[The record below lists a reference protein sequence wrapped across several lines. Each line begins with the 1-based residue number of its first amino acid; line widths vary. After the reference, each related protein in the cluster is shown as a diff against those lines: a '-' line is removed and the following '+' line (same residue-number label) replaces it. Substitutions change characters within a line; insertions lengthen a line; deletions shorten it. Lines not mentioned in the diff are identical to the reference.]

1 MLNNIEKQEIQ
12 DNIMNLLAL
21 DSTAES
27 EDLLSI
33 FELEDGEENN
43 DQITVDNDDSNIVI
57 TTGDND
63 DFVLGSAKTE
73 SINGPLIYRGNY
85 VNIRQL
91 VFTEKEVPIE
101 TGICFIPVMNVQ
113 AIRLNDNLDMRLGN
127 VNVDDNNIIDIN
139 VGESMTP
146 TKVTNFSSDKMSL
159 AGLSRKIL
167 IGLLKFVKI
176 FIYTDFCVYKNGK
189 GGYCGKAHTPTLWVV
204 DECGGGLVRL
214 NPSPDE
220 AFIWEK
226 GHIIGLKTEFSVGI
240 DIIENV
246 NKSLIQSHKQING
259 DHIFKYIYDAASTSQ
274 QRQGKLA
281 LKRFNGEKPYINR
294 IKNLNLLT
302 NGFIEIMATEYNG
315 EPIDLQKIV
324 KEVSS
329 RVSLPITDS
338 TSGAIVESIAIFP
351 DKLYSI
357 VNGVKV
363 ASADGAFF
371 MSKDFAQRNLSANG
385 FTVDNVLGS
394 YFQSRDGVI
403 KGLGLVVNS
412 IVALI
417 HAINYING
425 MDVININDEKAVSS
439 FMSKLY
445 KKELDMNKVYVFAPD
460 GVITNDIDLFVDM
473 NAMKGPMK
481 LGKLPLLLM
490 DSPHQSKKVANTSTQ
505 VAGGCMLVP
514 GFKDVFK
521 DIFKDNLYAAL
532 TRLVVTNPKVATFP
546 CSNFDGY
553 VDDTIR
559 RLLPQAATEDKDL
572 FEAVIKDLGKRYSR
586 KISRISFTTD
596 GSYNKGLNDLSS
608 MLGVDFSILGKNEIL
623 ICDDKL
629 ANEHKQ
635 RQALMIRH
643 PKLSLKEFVMA
654 KVVTRRNAI
663 ARLRNAR
670 TVKVLTQEQYLVL
683 VSWVNN
689 LKTGSIVLPSWDA
702 ELAAKM
708 GGSDYDG
715 DGFTMFFDERIIRLY
730 KELNEGQIPFSSSSV
745 ASEKIKLSSDF
756 LERAYLFSLQTGN
769 ISVGAA
775 VMFAYRMRSILSD
788 IKSGY
793 LTQNILNAMREYHS
807 DVLKTR
813 MENLKKELTKTRQY
827 SVDALNIK
835 LIDSFQTEVCAFPFF
850 TEEENNHG
858 EKVLANGTVI
868 FRDNFRHRVLDNNYF
883 YYYFERSYVSDNF
896 LYDTRKEKYVPIISE
911 KLNNGEEINEDA
923 VAEFEINAVS
933 SDFWNVSNLEAILED
948 LDIAMASVVGRI
960 IDSVKKGDPVS
971 VPCLWLERF
980 FSSNFYTT
988 AILAAN
994 KQALEIK
1001 TKAGLDPESF
1011 VYYSQDE
1018 VFQLKKECVEYY
1030 NECINV
1036 FRKQL
1041 EASHKQA
1048 SCLLQPQNDWEKALL
1063 HYGQHLARLNTLS
1076 NSTLK
1081 KDTEDNKDK
1090 VFSLQDTFKEYQ
1102 VSFMRNLLLEAN
1114 LQLSLAGKKVI
1125 DNARFIEILKMASE
1139 GKVNGKDFTS
1149 KFYRNFGSELLSYY
1163 DSKYNGEEPLV
1174 LREPLFARNG
1184 DVIIRDSICPENN
1197 VTELTFENGFSVDGR
1212 FFTKSKINGTY
1223 KVTVIEGK
1231 AYAISSI
1238 EELTRTAMAKSLTDN
1253 KVILKVRL
1261 REPKE
1266 VTLIEKE
1273 KGDKKSGAFSQEEID
1288 AAQILKHYGIN
1299 YVNHGAEVLSRLLD
1313 NTKGHLRICCSR
1325 FGVDDP
1331 NKKVKGPRLIQDFR
1345 LELEKE
1351 GQHIV
1356 VCDLNDEKDAQV
1368 LHKSLHGCKV
1378 VIDYIFPVA
1387 SKNSAI
1393 YLFCTK
1399 E

>member
-43 DQITVDNDDSNIVI
+43 DQVTVDNDDSNIVI

-91 VFTEKEVPIE
+91 VFTEKEVPTE
-101 TGICFIPVMNVQ
+101 TGTCSVPVMNVQ

-139 VGESMTP
+139 VGESVTP
-146 TKVTNFSSDKMSL
+146 TRVTNFSSDKMSL
-159 AGLSRKIL
+159 AGLSRKVL
-167 IGLLKFVKI
+167 IGLLQFVKG
-176 FIYTDFCVYKNGK
+176 FIYTDFCVYENKK
-189 GGYCGKAHTPTLWVV
+189 GEYWGKAHTPTLWVV
-204 DECGGGLVRL
+204 DELGDLVRL
-214 NPSPDE
+214 NPNPDK

-226 GHIIGLKTEFSVGI
+226 GYIIGLKTEFSVGV

-259 DHIFKYIYDAASTSQ
+259 DHIFKYIYDAVSTSQ

-281 LKRFNGEKPYINR
+281 LKRFNGEKPYVNR

-338 TSGAIVESIAIFP
+338 TPGAVVESIAIFP
-351 DKLYSI
+351 GKLFST
-357 VNGVKV
+357 VNGKKV
-363 ASADGAFF
+363 ESADGAFF
-371 MSKDFAQRNLSANG
+371 MSKGYAQRNLSVNG
-385 FTVDNVLGS
+385 FTVDNVLSG

-403 KGLGLVVNS
+403 KGLGLVVNN
-412 IVALI
+412 IMALI
-417 HAINYING
+417 HAINYINS
-425 MDVININDEKAVSS
+425 MDVIDINDEKAVSL

-445 KKELDMNKVYVFAPD
+445 KKELDMNKVYVFAPN
-460 GVITNDIDLFVDM
+460 GVIGNDIDLFVDM

-490 DSPHQSKKVANTSTQ
+490 DSPHQSKGVANTSTQ

-514 GFKDVFK
+514 GFKDAFK
-521 DIFKDNLYAAL
+521 SIFKDNLYADLA
-532 TRLVVTNPKVATFP
+532 RLVVTNPNKATFP

-553 VDDTIR
+553 IDDTIY
-559 RLLPQAATEDKDL
+559 RLFPQAVVSDKDL
-572 FEAVIKDLGKRYSR
+572 LEATIKDLGKRYSR
-586 KISRISFTTD
+586 KISRMSFVTD

-629 ANEHKQ
+629 ANKYKQ
-635 RQALMIRH
+635 RQVLMIRH
-643 PKLSLKEFVMA
+643 PKLSLKEFVIV
-654 KVVTRRNAI
+654 KVVTRRNAM

-702 ELAAKM
+702 ELGAKL

-715 DGFTMFFDERIIRLY
+715 DGFTLFFNERIIRLY

-769 ISVGAA
+769 MSVGAA
-775 VMFAYRMRSILSD
+775 VMFAYRMRSILFD

-807 DVLKTR
+807 NVLKTK
-813 MENLKKELTKTRQY
+813 MENLKKELTKIRQY
-827 SVDALNIK
+827 SVDELNIK
-835 LIDSFQTEVCAFPFF
+835 LIDSFLTKVCAFPFF

-858 EKVLANGTVI
+858 VKVLANGTEI
-868 FRDNFRHRVLDNNYF
+868 FRDDFRHRVLDNNYF
-883 YYYFERSYVSDNF
+883 YYYPEGNYVSDNF
-896 LYDTRKEKYVPIISE
+896 LYDTRKEKYVPIISK

-923 VAEFEINAVS
+923 VVEFEINAVS

-960 IDSVKKGDPVS
+960 IDSAKKGDPVS
-971 VPCLWLERF
+971 VPCLWLEAF
-980 FSSNFYTT
+980 FASNFYTP
-988 AILAAN
+988 AVLAAN

-1001 TKAGLDPESF
+1001 TEAGLDPESF

-1063 HYGQHLARLNTLS
+1063 HYGQHLARLNSLS
-1076 NSTLK
+1076 NVVLK
-1081 KDTEDNKDK
+1081 KNDDSKDK

-1114 LQLSLAGKKVI
+1114 LQLSLAGKKII

-1184 DVIIRDSICPENN
+1184 DVVIRDSICPENN

-1223 KVTVIEGK
+1223 KVAVIEGK
-1231 AYAISSI
+1231 VYVISNI
-1238 EELTRTAMAKSLTDN
+1238 EELTHAAMAKSLTDN

-1261 REPKE
+1261 RSPKE
-1266 VTLIEKE
+1266 VDLIEKE
-1273 KGDKKSGAFSQEEID
+1273 KGGKKSGAFSQEEID
-1288 AAQILKHYGIN
+1288 AAQILKHYGVN
-1299 YVNHGAEVLSRLLD
+1299 YVNHGAEVLGRLLVNNQGD
-1313 NTKGHLRICCSR
+1313 LRICCSR

-1331 NKKVKGPRLIQDFR
+1331 GKNVKGPRLVQDFR
-1345 LELEKE
+1345 LELEKDG

-1356 VCDLNDEKDAQV
+1356 VCDLNDEKDAQC
-1368 LHKSLHGCKV
+1368 LCRSLHGCKV